1 MAQYIRNDCEQGFI
15 TDSAEIEN
23 LKFNNMRHTVL
34 GCMLG
39 DFDADGNYVVDP
51 EIVEELIAMPK
62 YIVDTVD
69 NIDVCSSVIKLDR
82 QITFFVTYE
91 GEHAVLTLAE
101 KVNFQANFKT
111 NSGLFSNI
119 NEYVLDSYETS
130 GVIDKNAVYSKWHIS
145 PYSGMALDVFN
156 MDEETLAKYFG
167 IVNRFKYLMKANQIM
182 LENEDKIE
190 EIESNY
196 AVQMIELIARYPA
209 LKKIVDEK
217 LKEVVSKQPSV
228 IRLDKPFFAK
238 TVNEVINQTIEANVT
253 VLKPEEKQEFELER
267 RNLIVEQNVKLSQV
281 IDVINAPVLD
291 EKQETITTKC
301 VLNTNGVERRQSLTD
316 VAAEYIVAKNK
327 INTRIVQQAV
337 AETLSPTV
345 RDKFIASTGTKISI
359 VKQKLI
365 DAIAVSTGQTAEQ
378 LGKKIVDTSTNDVV
392 STITKKHS
400 ESQTNLVARA
410 AGVDAT
416 AEATKTA
423 GADKKASG
431 DKKAGGDKKKAA
443 AKKAGDKKGASK
455 DKAKTVLGGFDFGF
469 DATED
474 EPEII
479 EDATTAEAQHA
490 ADTLANARAL
500 HQSDTDKV
508 SIAEQLGMGLG
519 NWEKEKRVEEDTY
532 ESVQNQ
538 NDTDEKTEEAIDLLI
553 STGLTDPGVEKELG
567 TDTTY
572 GGGQEN
578 RIPMEQ
584 VSHTESVE
592 NREVAQSAT
601 NGEQFESVSNHL
613 EGSI

>member
-1 MAQYIRNDCEQGFI
+1 MAQYIRNDCEQGFV
-15 TDSAEIEN
+15 TDNAEIEN
-23 LKFNNMRHTVL
+23 LKFNNMRHTIL

-130 GVIDKNAVYSKWHIS
+130 GVIDKNVVYSKWHIS
-145 PYSGMALDVFN
+145 PYSGTALDVFN

-190 EIESNY
+190 EIEANY
-196 AVQMIELIARYPA
+196 AVQMMELIARYPE
-209 LKKIVDEK
+209 LKKVVDAK

-238 TVNEVINQTIEANVT
+238 TVNEVINQTIEANIT
-253 VLKPEEKQEFELER
+253 VLKPEEKQEFEIER

-281 IDVINAPVLD
+281 VDVIQAPVLD

-301 VLNTNGVERRQSLTD
+301 MLNTNGVERRQSLTD

-327 INTRIVQQAV
+327 VNTQIVQQAV
-337 AETLSPTV
+337 AETLSPAV
-345 RDKFIASTGTKISI
+345 RDKFVDSTGTKITAA
-359 VKQKLI
+359 KQKLVES
-365 DAIAVSTGQTAEQ
+365 IAVSTGQTTEQ

-392 STITKKHS
+392 
-400 ESQTNLVARA
+400 
-410 AGVDAT
+410 
-416 AEATKTA
+416 
-423 GADKKASG
+423 
-431 DKKAGGDKKKAA
+431 
-443 AKKAGDKKGASK
+443 
-455 DKAKTVLGGFDFGF
+455 
-469 DATED
+469 
-474 EPEII
+474 
-479 EDATTAEAQHA
+479 
-490 ADTLANARAL
+490 
-500 HQSDTDKV
+500 
-508 SIAEQLGMGLG
+508 
-519 NWEKEKRVEEDTY
+519 
-532 ESVQNQ
+532 
-538 NDTDEKTEEAIDLLI
+538 
-553 STGLTDPGVEKELG
+553 
-567 TDTTY
+567 
-572 GGGQEN
+572 
-578 RIPMEQ
+578 
-584 VSHTESVE
+584 
-592 NREVAQSAT
+592 
-601 NGEQFESVSNHL
+601 
-613 EGSI
+613 

>member
-209 LKKIVDEK
+209 LKKMVDEK

-238 TVNEVINQTIEANVT
+238 TVNEVINQTIETNVT

-508 SIAEQLGMGLG
+508 DVAEQLGLGLD
-519 NWEKEKRVEEDTY
+519 NWEKRGEEDIY

-538 NDTDEKTEEAIDLLI
+538 NDTDEKTEEAIDILI
-553 STGLTDPGVEKELG
+553 STVLPDPGVKKELG

-578 RIPMEQ
+578 RIPIEQ
-584 VSHTESVE
+584 VAHTESVE